1 MLSFFTNFQA
11 TIHLPIPSLPPSQLT
26 AAVVLT
32 ASVPA
37 AVEATAAPVSARDA
51 REPTARVD
59 PAASAPRNAALDVPS
74 ERPRLLQTLSRTL
87 HHIVHTL
94 LYPLI
99 VINSEPEC
107 YSI

>member
-1 MLSFFTNFQA
+1 MFQLLYFFTNFRQLY
-11 TIHLPIPSLPPSQLT
+11 IYPSLPLPPSQLT

-51 REPTARVD
+51 REPTAHVD

-74 ERPRLLQTLSRTL
+74 ALNAVSGFDS
-87 HHIVHTL
+87 V
-94 LYPLI
+94 
-99 VINSEPEC
+99 
-107 YSI
+107 